1 MKTLLA
7 LLGFLL
13 ALPAQA
19 FVLPHSGFLIPSPM
33 DSATLLRTV
42 EDYLQPLLTA
52 EKALLSVAE
61 TEEDAI
67 ELLSNGPERWR
78 VILTMDGDEAAE
90 DLNPA
95 GLVKGTLIAWV
106 QAPKG
111 MEARPG
117 KGLHRQS
124 TGGAASF
131 MTRLHWVIK
140 KIRRLEIIH
149 EEVAC
154 QAFEYKGW
162 NWLRFEETAAF
173 RTARAR
179 FEILFTH
186 DDPATDSEGTE
197 PIVLPSAFR
206 ITGATPEFYTI
217 ALSGAAH
224 GRVPRFEAGFEDPTG
239 TASGYALT
247 SAEATFYT
255 IALDGQPHGRIPRF
269 ES

>member
-67 ELLSNGPERWR
+67 EMLSNGPERWR

-111 MEARPG
+111 MEAKPG

-124 TGGAASF
+124 TGGGASF

-179 FEILFTH
+179 FEILFAH

-239 TASGYALT
+239 TATGYALT

-255 IALDGQPHGRIPRF
+255 VALDGQPHGRIPRF
-269 ES
+269 ET